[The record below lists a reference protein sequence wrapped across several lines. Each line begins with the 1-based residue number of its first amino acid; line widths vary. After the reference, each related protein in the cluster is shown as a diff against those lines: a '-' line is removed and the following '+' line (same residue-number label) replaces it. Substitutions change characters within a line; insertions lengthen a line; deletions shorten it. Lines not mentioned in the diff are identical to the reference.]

1 MQGYLLLHFCNG
13 INQGKKNPGM
23 EASKSYEPHVS
34 LQGAEM
40 ILFLASERRKTTT
53 NMPEMDSTCA
63 RQRESA
69 PYQAKDE

>member
-1 MQGYLLLHFCNG
+1 MDSRCFNQDFC
-13 INQGKKNPGM
+13 PDM
-23 EASKSYEPHVS
+23 EASKSYEPHVV
-34 LQGAEM
+34 QGAEM

-53 NMPEMDSTCA
+53 NRPEMDSACA